1 MVENCYLFNNLI
13 SSGLVYLVRKTL
25 VDIKRSSYNTY
36 SIRIG
41 LTTDIRKYY
50 STKITIKDNDDAD
63 AVEVTEGLEHT
74 SVSETESKTEIESE
88 YDLDGCILPVYSI
101 KRLHELKVEFGDL
114 EPLKVKD
121 EIERLF
127 SLLKSVNSKGFVNDT
142 NLSNYPLI
150 DEIKEHLHIIDKD
163 KNLSVSEIKDLYK

>member
-1 MVENCYLFNNLI
+1 M
-13 SSGLVYLVRKTL
+13 
-25 VDIKRSSYNTY
+25 
-36 SIRIG
+36 
-41 LTTDIRKYY
+41 
-50 STKITIKDNDDAD
+50 
-63 AVEVTEGLEHT
+63 
-74 SVSETESKTEIESE
+74 
-88 YDLDGCILPVYSI
+88 YSI